1 MLDFF
6 DFLAGEKL
14 YLPNEETAQLEKQQI
29 YFKFVAKNL
38 LSPPEPKEN
47 KAGSYK
53 PVKIVNVELKGNQT
67 EASSADQRLKKGN
80 EHTGRG

>member
-29 YFKFVAKNL
+29 YFSFVSENL
-38 LSPPEPKEN
+38 LSPSQAKEN
-47 KAGSYK
+47 KSPAYK
-53 PVKIVNVELKGNQT
+53 PVKIVGQQATSAGRAQEAGNRNKIKG
-67 EASSADQRLKKGN
+67 EKKKEN
-80 EHTGRG
+80 

>member
-38 LSPPEPKEN
+38 LSPPEPK
-47 KAGSYK
+47 
-53 PVKIVNVELKGNQT
+53 
-67 EASSADQRLKKGN
+67 
-80 EHTGRG
+80 